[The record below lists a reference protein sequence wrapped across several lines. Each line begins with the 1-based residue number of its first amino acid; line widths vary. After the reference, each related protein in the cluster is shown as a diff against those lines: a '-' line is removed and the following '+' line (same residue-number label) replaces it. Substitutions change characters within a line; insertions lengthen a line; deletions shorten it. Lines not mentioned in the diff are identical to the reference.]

1 VETGRTR
8 LAAQLLAD
16 PSGTDVLAVVGQL
29 LAVQAQDARA
39 ARLAIRARTT
49 GLSAADVDKALTADR
64 ALVIAWLNRGTL
76 HLVCSEDYAW
86 LHALTTP
93 ALFTANA
100 RRLAQEGVEPR
111 AAERSL
117 ADDGPL
123 TRVQLR
129 ERIAAAGVRT
139 QGQALV
145 HLLMLASL
153 RGIAV
158 RGPVIDHQHAYAL
171 VRDWLAPIGEPPRER
186 ALAELDRDAADVLRY
201 LHEQPGQG

>member
-1 VETGRTR
+1 M
-8 LAAQLLAD
+8 
-16 PSGTDVLAVVGQL
+16 
-29 LAVQAQDARA
+29 
-39 ARLAIRARTT
+39 
-49 GLSAADVDKALTADR
+49 
-64 ALVIAWLNRGTL
+64 
-76 HLVCSEDYAW
+76 
-86 LHALTTP
+86 
-93 ALFTANA
+93 
-100 RRLAQEGVEPR
+100 
-111 AAERSL
+111 
-117 ADDGPL
+117 
-123 TRVQLR
+123 QLR

-158 RGPVIDHQHAYAL
+158 RGPVIDQQHAYAL